1 MRPMPLAIVEQQDD
15 APAGQLATWAHDRGH
30 RVEILHAQELGTTWP
45 DPARYGAIAA
55 LGAEHSVHAS
65 PDAWI
70 GAEVAFL
77 RAAHDAGVPVLGL
90 CFGGQ
95 ALAAALG
102 GEVRLA
108 PEPEIGW
115 FEVEALDGGA
125 IAPGPWFEWHVDTF
139 TVPPGARQLAR
150 TARCPQAFALGTSVG
165 LQLHPEADE
174 AIIAGW
180 IRTGRDSLE
189 ENGLDPDALRAR
201 TCAAAPAARER
212 AYALF
217 DAVAAAWASRARS
230 NVQS

>member
-1 MRPMPLAIVEQQDD
+1 MHLAIVEQQDD
-15 APAGQLATWAHDRGH
+15 APAGNLAAWARDRGV
-30 RVEILHAQELGTTWP
+30 RVETLHAQELGTAWP

-102 GEVRLA
+102 AEVRLA

-115 FEVEALDGGA
+115 YELEALDGGA
-125 IAPGPWFEWHVDTF
+125 VAPGPWFEWHVDTF
-139 TVPPGARQLAR
+139 AVPPRARQLAR
-150 TARCPQAFALGTSVG
+150 TARCPQAFAVGTSVG
-165 LQLHPEADE
+165 LQFHPEADE
-174 AIIAGW
+174 AIILDW
-180 IRTGRDSLE
+180 IRTGRDTLE
-189 ENGLDPDALRAR
+189 ASGIDPDALRQR
-201 TCAAAPAARER
+201 TGAAAPAARER

-217 DAVAAAWASRARS
+217 DAVAAAWTSSARP
-230 NVQS
+230 NVHS